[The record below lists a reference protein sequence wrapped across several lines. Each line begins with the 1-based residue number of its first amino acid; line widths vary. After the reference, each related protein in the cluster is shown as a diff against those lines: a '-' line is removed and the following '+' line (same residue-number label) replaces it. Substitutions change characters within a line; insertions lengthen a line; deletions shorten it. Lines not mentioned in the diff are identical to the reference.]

1 MDSMAEAY
9 SDGARQRLVS
19 DKADETPIEGMTA
32 SAIAIKVI
40 HCESVRTWPSGGGD
54 RGVSSGAMRL
64 SCVLAMVSDTGA
76 VD

>member
-1 MDSMAEAY
+1 MSEE
-9 SDGARQRLVS
+9 VE
-19 DKADETPIEGMTA
+19 ETPIEGMTA

-64 SCVLAMVSDTGA
+64 SCVLVMVSDTGA
-76 VD
+76 VSC